1 MVSKTTRSLHST
13 NSSVQPTRERRNTLL
28 KNNIVNGN
36 KVVYRTLKYKLVES
50 LRTTKNYAIVH
61 EEDYRGKALQVALKT
76 GSSGFDAY
84 ILALAWDR
92 DALLI
97 TDDEPMSKH
106 AETLGVH
113 VALLCYP
120 MLC

>member
-1 MVSKTTRSLHST
+1 M
-13 NSSVQPTRERRNTLL
+13 
-28 KNNIVNGN
+28 
-36 KVVYRTLKYKLVES
+36 
-50 LRTTKNYAIVH
+50 H

-113 VALLCYP
+113 VALLRYAS
-120 MLC
+120 LEDLIQKIR